1 MSTSVIVQSADID
14 AASTSTACVSS
25 VELPPDSVSEVHYVQ
40 SIPRGPLRYI
50 GVHMREQK
58 NT

>member
-40 SIPRGPLRYI
+40 
-50 GVHMREQK
+50 
-58 NT
+58 